1 MEISEK
7 TKEALVQLALPS
19 AISYTDYRNLVSEH
33 AANETTTGPIQT
45 EALSEYTQ
53 LNNARMR
60 RLDKTLRI
68 PETVATQFSSTTKKQ
83 QWIVITESWC
93 GDAAQSLPAI
103 AKVVALAKNIELFI
117 VLRDEHPTLMD
128 AFLTNGSRSIPKLIV
143 YDKEQEKVVADWGPR
158 PSNATKM
165 VEDFKMKHQVL
176 TPEFKKE
183 LQVWYTKDKGQ
194 NIFEDLASL
203 LSQSWPGKL

>member
-7 TKEALVQLALPS
+7 TTEALVQLALPS

-68 PETVATQFSSTTKKQ
+68 
-83 QWIVITESWC
+83 
-93 GDAAQSLPAI
+93 
-103 AKVVALAKNIELFI
+103 
-117 VLRDEHPTLMD
+117 
-128 AFLTNGSRSIPKLIV
+128 
-143 YDKEQEKVVADWGPR
+143 QEKVVADRGPR

>member
-7 TKEALVQLALPS
+7 TKEALVKLALPS

-68 PETVATQFSSTTKKQ
+68 PETVATQFSSITKKQ

-203 LSQSWPGKL
+203 LSQS